1 MYVKLTKIM
10 SPPDRPD
17 HQATNA
23 TGSSGV
29 DDDIVE
35 ISTPS
40 QKQKYTKADLPFPRG
55 GNHCQIWAKNF
66 RAALLS
72 WAGSQDDPFGASS
85 VMHGEIL
92 HIWECLYP
100 DIKLNTGS
108 KNMEIVVYVVRVN
121 IYYHCKRLLTV
132 I

>member
-1 MYVKLTKIM
+1 MHVKLMKIM

-17 HQATNA
+17 HQATNRSS
-23 TGSSGV
+23 SSGL
-29 DDDIVE
+29 DDEIVE
-35 ISTPS
+35 ISVPS

-55 GNHCQIWAKNF
+55 GNHRQIWAKHF

-72 WAGSQDDPFGASS
+72 WAGSQDDPFGVSGI
-85 VMHGEIL
+85 MHGEIL
-92 HIWECLYP
+92 RIWGRLYP
-100 DIKLNTGS
+100 DIELEAST

-121 IYYHCKRLLTV
+121 VYYHSERLLSG